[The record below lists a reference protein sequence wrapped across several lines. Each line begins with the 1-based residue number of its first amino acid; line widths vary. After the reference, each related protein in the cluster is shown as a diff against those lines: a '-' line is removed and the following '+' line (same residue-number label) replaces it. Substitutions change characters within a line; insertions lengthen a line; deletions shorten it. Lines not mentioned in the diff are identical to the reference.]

1 MRTLARFA
9 LWWLALFFWW
19 LLIQGD
25 YNRIEKVAASCAAA
39 LGAAIAVRVRSGER
53 AEIRLEG
60 RWVLRTLRVPWQVVR
75 EFGIVTL
82 FLGRTLARRRTPRTG
97 GFRTLEFPTGGARPA
112 ERGRRVL
119 AALAMTYSP
128 NSYVVELEPDT
139 HEVVVHTLSPVP
151 PGQELI

>member
-9 LWWLALFFWW
+9 LWWVALIFLW

-25 YNRIEKVAASCAAA
+25 YNRIEQVAAACAAA
-39 LGAAIAVRVRSGER
+39 LGATIAVLVQSVER
-53 AEIRLEG
+53 TEIRLEA

-75 EFGIVTL
+75 EFGVVTL
-82 FLGRTLARRRTPRTG
+82 FLGRTLARRPIPRTG
-97 GFRTLEFPTGGARPA
+97 GFRTLQFPTGGARPA